1 MKRVV
6 KLSEQDLTNIISRV
20 VRENEEE
27 EKSLKSLSDEFL
39 EKFIL
44 DLSKI
49 MTKKEFKMAE
59 RILGKN
65 IDDYGNDLGYVFE
78 KLWREAIRRPNK

>member
-20 VRENEEE
+20 VRENED

-39 EKFIL
+39 EKFVL

>member
-1 MKRVV
+1 MKKVV
-6 KLSEQDLTNIISRV
+6 KLSEQDLSNIISRI
-20 VRENEEE
+20 VRENEEK
-27 EKSLKSLSDEFL
+27 KSLKSLSDEFL
-39 EKFIL
+39 EGFIL

-59 RILGKN
+59 RILEKN

>member
-1 MKRVV
+1 
-6 KLSEQDLTNIISRV
+6 
-20 VRENEEE
+20 
-27 EKSLKSLSDEFL
+27 
-39 EKFIL
+39 
-44 DLSKI
+44 

-59 RILGKN
+59 RILEKN